1 MILERELIFVLN
13 CSLEPEVKETT
24 KKEMTVLDV
33 GGRPQRN
40 ILGKT
45 HTIKQGLT
53 TQSTQCPRQEL
64 NRSPR
69 GGRQGKDHCAN
80 LTAPHIAH
88 QPNLFI
94 HFDQF
99 CLC

>member
-1 MILERELIFVLN
+1 MGYYHYCFHYYLILALSQGSLKANLITVLQ

-33 GGRPQRN
+33 GGKLQRN

-53 TQSTQCPRQEL
+53 TQFT
-64 NRSPR
+64 
-69 GGRQGKDHCAN
+69 
-80 LTAPHIAH
+80 
-88 QPNLFI
+88 
-94 HFDQF
+94 
-99 CLC
+99 